1 MKLRVIVIGGG
12 IGGLALA
19 QGLRRR
25 GVEVAAYE
33 RDRTPTDRL
42 QGYRVHINTA
52 GSRALHACLPPEVF
66 AAFLAT
72 CGQPNTGIGMFT
84 HRLRELIWFGSDRPD
99 PDPDPVD
106 GVKSASRIS
115 LRQVLLAGLDD
126 VVRFGKAFTHYRREP
141 DGRVTACFADG
152 STATG
157 DVLVGAD
164 GGNSRVRQQYL
175 PDAQRVDTGVTGIQG
190 KVWLTAAVQALLPD
204 RLVAGPVMI
213 PGPRGLGM
221 FLAMHQFQPVP
232 PELAALLGPEAAA
245 QRDYVMWGLLARR
258 TRLPADLEQLDA
270 IQLQSLALQRIERWH
285 PNLRRLVGATAPDTV
300 LLTPISTS
308 VPVPAW
314 TASTVTLL
322 GDAIHSMPPTGGV
335 GANTALRDA
344 ALLAGEL
351 SRAAGG
357 ERPLCQ
363 AIGDYEAEMRRYG
376 FAAVEDSLRNLRRQ
390 QRTANPLALT
400 GMKLALR
407 TVNTIGPLK
416 RRAFTAV

>member
-1 MKLRVIVIGGG
+1 MKLQVIVIGAG

-33 RDRTPTDRL
+33 RDRTPADRL

-126 VVRFGKAFTHYRREP
+126 VVRFGKAFTHYRRDP

-190 KVWLTAAVQALLPD
+190 KVWLTAAVQTLLPG

-221 FLAMHQFQPVP
+221 SWPCTSSNRPRRSWRPWSDPRRP
-232 PELAALLGPEAAA
+232 PSATTSCGACSPAA
-245 QRDYVMWGLLARR
+245 RDCPP
-258 TRLPADLEQLDA
+258 T
-270 IQLQSLALQRIERWH
+270 
-285 PNLRRLVGATAPDTV
+285 
-300 LLTPISTS
+300 STS
-308 VPVPAW
+308 S
-314 TASTVTLL
+314 TQSGCSRSRCSASSDGTRTC
-322 GDAIHSMPPTGGV
+322 GDSSAPPT
-335 GANTALRDA
+335 
-344 ALLAGEL
+344 
-351 SRAAGG
+351 
-357 ERPLCQ
+357 
-363 AIGDYEAEMRRYG
+363 
-376 FAAVEDSLRNLRRQ
+376 
-390 QRTANPLALT
+390 RTPCC
-400 GMKLALR
+400 
-407 TVNTIGPLK
+407 
-416 RRAFTAV
+416 